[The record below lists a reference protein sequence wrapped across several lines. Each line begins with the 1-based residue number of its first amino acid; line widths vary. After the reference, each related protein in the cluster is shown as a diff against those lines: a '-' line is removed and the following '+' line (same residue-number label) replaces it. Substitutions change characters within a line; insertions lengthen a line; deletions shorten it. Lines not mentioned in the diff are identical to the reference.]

1 MKGLGKIMDDM
12 TDTMTDTVTEDNLVI
27 TEINKNE
34 VGRIAEWISPAALLR
49 VANPDVH
56 IIVAVEN
63 DSLVAVMVA
72 ESTESV
78 LNIIDIYTHEENRRA
93 HIAGTM
99 LLEFVDYYDE
109 MTDYSL
115 RYVQAEFDENNHVAA
130 AFYKALG
137 FDIVRDETAKKV
149 TYTLQTISDSEVLN
163 KTYTL
168 PPKFV
173 LLNYKELDN
182 IRRKAM
188 YRQIEQ
194 SGGIPVDLF
203 SDNADDLLSYSLWK
217 DDKIVSIAEI
227 LINDNEIILGQFFVV
242 QNDINPV
249 MYMLKTMLGLLKDI
263 YSPDTPFS
271 IYITQDASARLL
283 TGMLGN
289 GYKSEYLMRAVLNLE
304 EYDADNMG
312 GGLII

>member
-12 TDTMTDTVTEDNLVI
+12 TDTMTEDNLVI

-49 VANPDVH
+49 IANPDVH

-63 DSLVAVMVA
+63 DSLVAIMVA
-72 ESTESV
+72 EATESV

-115 RYVQAEFDENNHVAA
+115 RYVQAEFDENNHVAV

-137 FDIVRDETAKKV
+137 FEIVRDETAKKV
-149 TYTLQTISDSEVLN
+149 TYTLQTVSDREVLN
-163 KTYTL
+163 KKHTL
-168 PPKFV
+168 PSEFV

-188 YRQIEQ
+188 YQQIEQ
-194 SGGIPVDLF
+194 SGGILVDIF
-203 SDNADDLLSYSLWK
+203 SDNADDSLSYSLWK
-217 DDKIVSIAEI
+217 DDKIISIAEI
-227 LINDNEIILGQFFVV
+227 IINENEIILGQFFVV
-242 QNDINPV
+242 QNDIKPV
-249 MYMLKTMLGLLKDI
+249 MYMLNRILNILKDT
-263 YSPDTPFS
+263 YSPDTLFS
-271 IYITQDASARLL
+271 IYITQDTSARLL
-283 TGMLGN
+283 TGILGTDYN
-289 GYKSEYLMRAVLNLE
+289 SEFLMRAVLNLE
-304 EYDADNMG
+304 EDDADNSD